1 MRGFIRISIPNTY
14 SKLLL
19 ERMRAS
25 EINHCLII
33 GSHGCAVVFA
43 FTATSRIVATVKFI
57 STYIIA
63 WF

>member
-1 MRGFIRISIPNTY
+1 MSIPKTY

-25 EINHCLII
+25 EINHYLII
-33 GSHGCAVVFA
+33 ASHGCAVVFA
-43 FTATSRIVATVKFI
+43 LTATSRIVATVKFI
-57 STYIIA
+57 STYMIA